1 MTAPPPLCPQVIL
14 VPHSHNDPGWLL
26 TYEGYFH
33 FKTRNILNNMVSKL
47 QALPNMTFIW
57 TEVSFFSQ
65 WWESAHPSK
74 RHAVK
79 KLLEDG
85 RLEMTTGGW
94 VMTDEANSH
103 VFAMVD
109 QLIEGH
115 QWVKNNLG
123 VTPHTGWSIDPFG
136 HGATVPYLLKASGVS
151 SGAVIQRVH
160 YAWKQWLA
168 ERQMGDFMWRQNWDT
183 DGRTD
188 LLTHN
193 QPFDIYSI
201 KHSCGPHPQI
211 CLNFD
216 FRKIPGE
223 YTEYSLRAVPIDD
236 SNVKQKAELLLQQY
250 GRTGSLFPHNVVL
263 MPLGDDFRYSHEQEW
278 DQQYEGY
285 SRLADY
291 INKHKAEY
299 HAEVV
304 FGTPADYFAAVRER
318 TQHLDTLK
326 GDFFVYSDIFS
337 EGRPAYW
344 SGYFTTR
351 PYWKILDRELEAS
364 LRSAEILY
372 ALTLNRARRSG
383 FNYTVK
389 LLERDYEKLI
399 KSRRNLALFQ
409 HHDAITGTSKATVM
423 HDYALKMFESLQE
436 TQRLQRLC
444 VQTLLVR
451 DEVLRRG
458 EAGAAGAAG
467 GSGGGSSS
475 SRGPPPPPP
484 PRAPPSMEFIQPDT
498 DRESYEKLARRVPVE
513 LGLGQPRTVVL
524 FNSLAQHRQ
533 DVVKLTVT
541 TPDVRVLD
549 PEGNVVPCQ
558 VNPLWNLTA
567 SGGGVAMDDQPQQPI
582 DQDPSRDREP
592 HLHMNRD
599 SFELMFVAELPP
611 LALVSY
617 RLERMATK
625 QSASRAKVYCAACGR
640 NPEDGTAFVS
650 PFDVKGMQA
659 GDIQLENYAMKLLF
673 DGASGFLKAI
683 TRKAEG
689 QAQGHTTRC
698 KVQFSAYPSAQ
709 FHSGAYLFMPDPSR
723 EGERDFLEAYV
734 SSRQVV
740 ITSGPIAS
748 EVTVFYGRVL
758 AHSVRLYHAQGAL
771 GSGVYIENVVDFE
784 SPPKNRETELF
795 MRLVTDVANGD
806 PPELYTDLNGF
817 QMQRRVKVDRIG
829 IEGNYFPVT
838 TQAYIQDSARRL
850 SLLLNHAQGA
860 ASWQPGWLEV
870 MLDRRTLYDD
880 SRGMGEGIVD
890 NKQTLTKF
898 WLLLEDVA
906 PGAPGGDR
914 APAQHS
920 RPSLYS
926 NHMSNSLIYP
936 TNVYVVD
943 SSSAGEDL
951 APSSTASPLD
961 GVAPAA
967 PVAASRVVESS
978 LHKQVLLVSR
988 PFPCDV
994 HLLNLRTLADSAYAQ
1009 FPSTSALMLLHRQGF
1024 ACDVGAEVTL
1034 QRCSVVADDEENNNA
1049 VRREDG
1055 DADSEGNADAAAAAA
1070 SGRASADRLALHPRT
1085 AFSRLRL
1092 ESVTQTSLTGLHHL
1106 DRLGGLDQARMKPME
1121 LLTLNLTFSL

>member
-1 MTAPPPLCPQVIL
+1 M
-14 VPHSHNDPGWLL
+14 
-26 TYEGYFH
+26 
-33 FKTRNILNNMVSKL
+33 
-47 QALPNMTFIW
+47 
-57 TEVSFFSQ
+57 SFAS
-65 WWESAHPSK
+65 SAHPSK

-79 KLLEDG
+79 KLLEEG
-85 RLEMTTGGW
+85 RLEMTTAGW
-94 VMTDEANSH
+94 VMTDEANAH

-123 VTPHTGWSIDPFG
+123 VTPRTGWSIDPFG

-151 SGAVIQRVH
+151 SGTIIQRIH

-168 ERQMGDFMWRQNWDT
+168 EQQMGDFLWRQAWDT
-183 DGRTD
+183 DGHTD

-223 YTEYSLRAVPIDD
+223 YTEYSLRAVPIDE

-263 MPLGDDFRYSHEQEW
+263 MPIGDDFRYSHEQEW
-278 DQQYEGY
+278 DQQYDGY
-285 SRLADY
+285 NRLADY
-291 INKHKAEY
+291 INKHADEY
-299 HAEVV
+299 HAEVM

-318 TQHLDTLK
+318 TQHFDTLK
-326 GDFFVYSDIFS
+326 GDFFVYADIFS

-409 HHDAITGTSKATVM
+409 HHDAITGTSKASVM
-423 HDYALKMFESLQE
+423 HDYALKMFDSLQE

-458 EAGAAGAAG
+458 EAGAVGAPAPAA
-467 GSGGGSSS
+467 SSLSSS
-475 SRGPPPPPP
+475 SRGPPPPP
-484 PRAPPSMEFIQPDT
+484 PRAPPSMEFIQPDS
-498 DRESYEKLARRVPVE
+498 DRESYEKLSRRVPVE

-541 TPDVRVLD
+541 TPDVRVID
-549 PEGNVVPCQ
+549 PEGNTVPCQ
-558 VNPLWNLTA
+558 VSPIWNLTA
-567 SGGGVAMDDQPQQPI
+567 GGASGPGGVSIDEQQ
-582 DQDPSRDREP
+582 QQQAEP
-592 HLHMNRD
+592 RLHLNRD
-599 SFELMFVAELPP
+599 AFELMFVAELPP

-625 QSASRAKVYCAACGR
+625 QAAARAKVYCAACGR
-640 NPEDGTAFVS
+640 NPDDGTAFVS
-650 PFDVKGMQA
+650 PFDIKGMQA

-673 DGASGFLKAI
+673 DGSTGFLKAI
-683 TRKAEG
+683 THKAG
-689 QAQGHTTRC
+689 GRSTRC
-698 KVQFSAYPSAQ
+698 RVQFAAYPSAQ

-723 EGERDFLEAYV
+723 ESERDFLEGYA

-740 ITSGPIAS
+740 ITSGPVAS

-758 AHSVRLYHAQGAL
+758 SHTVRLYHAQGAL
-771 GSGVYIENVVDFE
+771 ASGVYVENVVDFE

-838 TQAYIQDSARRL
+838 TQAYIQDASRRV

-880 SRGMGEGIVD
+880 SRGMGEGVVD
-890 NKQTLTKF
+890 NKPTLTKF

-906 PGAPGGDR
+906 PGGDR
-914 APAQHS
+914 GQHS
-920 RPSLYS
+920 RPSLFS
-926 NHMSNSLIYP
+926 NHLSNSLIYP
-936 TNVYVVD
+936 ANVYVVD
-943 SSSAGEDL
+943 ASSAGEDL
-951 APSSTASPLD
+951 APSSTASPLSE
-961 GVAPAA
+961 APAPA
-967 PVAASRVVESS
+967 PPPVARIVESS
-978 LHKQVLLVSR
+978 LHKRVTLVSR

-994 HLLNLRTLADSAYAQ
+994 HLLNLRTLADGSYAQ
-1009 FPSTSALMLLHRQGF
+1009 FPSTSALLVLHRQGF
-1024 ACDVGAEVTL
+1024 ACDVGTGVAL
-1034 QRCSVVADDEENNNA
+1034 PRCSVVTDDDENAVRKADDEANA
-1049 VRREDG
+1049 E
-1055 DADSEGNADAAAAAA
+1055 
-1070 SGRASADRLALHPRT
+1070 ASAEARDRLAFHPRT

-1092 ESVTQTSLTGLHHL
+1092 ESVTQTSLTGLHHV
-1106 DRLGGLDQARMKPME
+1106 DRLGGLDQARMKPMD
-1121 LLTLNLTFSL
+1121 LLTLNLTFS

>member
-1 MTAPPPLCPQVIL
+1 MFYT
-14 VPHSHNDPGWLL
+14 
-26 TYEGYFH
+26 
-33 FKTRNILNNMVSKL
+33 
-47 QALPNMTFIW
+47 
-57 TEVSFFSQ
+57 
-65 WWESAHPSK
+65 
-74 RHAVK
+74 
-79 KLLEDG
+79 KLL
-85 RLEMTTGGW
+85 L
-94 VMTDEANSH
+94 
-103 VFAMVD
+103 
-109 QLIEGH
+109 
-115 QWVKNNLG
+115 
-123 VTPHTGWSIDPFG
+123 
-136 HGATVPYLLKASGVS
+136 
-151 SGAVIQRVH
+151 
-160 YAWKQWLA
+160 
-168 ERQMGDFMWRQNWDT
+168 
-183 DGRTD
+183 
-188 LLTHN
+188 
-193 QPFDIYSI
+193 
-201 KHSCGPHPQI
+201 QI

-285 SRLADY
+285 SKLANY
-291 INKHKAEY
+291 INKHSAEY
-299 HAEVV
+299 HAEVT

-318 TQHLDTLK
+318 TQHFDTLK

-389 LLERDYEKLI
+389 LLERDYEKLT

-409 HHDAITGTSKATVM
+409 HHDAITGTSKASVM

-458 EAGAAGAAG
+458 EAGATSHSVSA
-467 GSGGGSSS
+467 SS
-475 SRGPPPPPP
+475 SRGPPPPP
-484 PRAPPSMEFIQPDT
+484 PRAPPSMEFIQPDS
-498 DRESYEKLARRVPVE
+498 DRESYERLARRVPVE

-549 PEGNVVPCQ
+549 PEGNVIPCQ
-558 VNPLWNLTA
+558 VSPLWNLTGE
-567 SGGGVAMDDQPQQPI
+567 SNLDMQPQQQV
-582 DQDPSRDREP
+582 DERTRLEEP
-592 HLHMNRD
+592 RLHMNRD
-599 SFELMFVAELPP
+599 AFELMFVAEMPP

-625 QSASRAKVYCAACGR
+625 QTAPRAKVFCQGAACGR
-640 NPEDGTAFVS
+640 AEDGTAFVS
-650 PFDVKGMQA
+650 PFDVKSMQP

-673 DGASGFLKAI
+673 DANSGFLKTV
-683 TRKAEG
+683 TRKGEG
-689 QAQGHTTRC
+689 RVRTTRC
-698 KVQFSAYPSAQ
+698 KVQFAAYSSAQ

-723 EGERDFLEAYV
+723 EGEHDVLEGLKPH
-734 SSRQVV
+734 VV
-740 ITSGPIAS
+740 ISSGPIAS
-748 EVTVFYGRVL
+748 EVTVFYGHVL
-758 AHSVRLYHAQGAL
+758 AHTVRIYHALGAL
-771 GSGVYIENVVDFE
+771 GSGIYVENMVDFE
-784 SPPKNRETELF
+784 QPPKFRETELF

-838 TQAYIQDSARRL
+838 TMAYIQDSTRRL

-880 SRGMGEGIVD
+880 SRGMGEGVVD

-898 WLLLEDVA
+898 WLLLEEVA
-906 PGAPGGDR
+906 DPGEEKN
-914 APAQHS
+914 QHS
-920 RPSLYS
+920 RPSLYT

-936 TNVYVVD
+936 TNVFVVD
-943 SSSAGEDL
+943 ASSAGEDL
-951 APSSTASPLD
+951 APSSTASPLEN
-961 GVAPAA
+961 APPPAPLAA
-967 PVAASRVVESS
+967 LASRSSRVVESS
-978 LHKQVLLVSR
+978 LHKQVVLVSR

-994 HLLNLRTLADSAYAQ
+994 HLLNLRTLADGSYAQ
-1009 FPSTSALMLLHRQGF
+1009 FPSTSALLVLHRQGF
-1024 ACDVGAEVTL
+1024 ACGVGTAMSL
-1034 QRCSVVADDEENNNA
+1034 PHCSVVAEDDDNA
-1049 VRREDG
+1049 VRKD
-1055 DADSEGNADAAAAAA
+1055 DADPDNAEGVPDAKDQEQEQ
-1070 SGRASADRLALHPRT
+1070 GRPPAERLALHPRT

-1092 ESVTQTSLTGLHHL
+1092 DSVSQTSLTGLHHV
-1106 DRLGGLDQARMKPME
+1106 DRLGALDQAKMKPME
-1121 LLTLNLTFSL
+1121 LLTLNITFGL